1 MLSQVQRRSR
11 SLYRARSTLLVVLW
25 FLSVQT
31 LVWHSLLV
39 GIDLAPSTAAHL
51 IGRLIGITSVALPL
65 CDRPVHPV
73 FLLLGTKV
81 SQYNG
86 QGWNMLARRYARAY
100 FFGPIVLK

>member
-1 MLSQVQRRSR
+1 M
-11 SLYRARSTLLVVLW
+11 
-25 FLSVQT
+25 VQT
-31 LVWHSLLV
+31 LFFLLLFGGGGDLSIGHTRTLLV